1 MRIMGPATFLRY
13 NAGRDETCLKI
24 LVPWIWCL
32 GAFFFVRCISFS
44 LDNTYE
50 DYVFF
55 TVATVVTIK
64 TAVL

>member
-1 MRIMGPATFLRY
+1 MWR
-13 NAGRDETCLKI
+13 
-24 LVPWIWCL
+24 L
-32 GAFFFVRCISFS
+32 GVFFFVRCINFS

-55 TVATVVTIK
+55 TVAMVVTIK